1 MILSAEFSLFCSL
14 SFVAIKLEGKLIKVY
29 VVGRKGDKYFWYS
42 YVKWLN
48 IKIFINILNNFYG
61 FFKIVIVNINV

>member
-1 MILSAEFSLFCSL
+1 M
-14 SFVAIKLEGKLIKVY
+14 IKVY
-29 VVGRKGDKYFWYS
+29 VIGRKGDKYLINKYIGYIDKYIGNKYKEINKYFWYS

-48 IKIFINILNNFYG
+48 IKIFINILNNFHG